1 MLFLYLSWHEKGIQL
16 YECFFFLLSVVGETK
31 TFFNN
36 ALLTACFFWGG
47 GGGDFVYLFFA
58 NADSRGDFL
67 NSNFYVDKK
76 SLSTQN
82 KE

>member
-1 MLFLYLSWHEKGIQL
+1 MF
-16 YECFFFLLSVVGETK
+16 FFFLLSVVGETK

-47 GGGDFVYLFFA
+47 GGDFVYLFFA

-67 NSNFYVDKK
+67 NSNFHVDKK